1 MAKLTTAEMNKVA
14 REYIIAAGLTVVGQ
28 SCKKAVASK
37 TACFSI
43 RAGKIR
49 IERHVA
55 IIGVAGQELVVDTCR
70 KVQAN
75 ILLGL
80 CPSKD
85 HGDNYTG
92 LTDAQ
97 KKQIDD
103 GIFGF
108 AYDEFTV

>member
-1 MAKLTTAEMNKVA
+1 MAKAA
-14 REYIIAAGLTVVGQ
+14 RKQLLV
-28 SCKKAVASK
+28 K